1 MARQGKP
8 ANPPNRDVVGVAK
21 GQGQSQQVLKNRA
34 RKTENKGKHHRAMA
48 DRKMAKG
55 MF

>member
-1 MARQGKP
+1 MARRGIP
-8 ANPPNRDVVGVAK
+8 INPPHRDVVGAAK
-21 GQGQSQQVLKNRA
+21 GHGQSQQVINNRA